1 MAKEGGETAALA
13 EQQSDVVNFVDAA
26 ISDVAASGGVS
37 SKRISAP
44 VVSEIAPGSQ
54 AAVPMVSASAS
65 EAAET
70 RVSSK
75 RMPAPMVPAAAPEIE
90 ALENR
95 GEAAVVENL
104 QRDTVRMMSIC
115 ASAADGAE
123 ATVTRAEI
131 EALAQDIASTL
142 KRSGRES
149 RGASQR
155 SSAGDA
161 AADAAGLYLPALTRN
176 LAPQLDAFHAAEE
189 AGATL

>member
-1 MAKEGGETAALA
+1 MASVFSDWACTSHDLNTFP
-13 EQQSDVVNFVDAA
+13 SDVVNFADAT
-26 ISDVAASGGVS
+26 ISDVAASGRVS

-44 VVSEIAPGSQ
+44 VVSEIAPRSQ

-75 RMPAPMVPAAAPEIE
+75 RISAPMVPAAAPEIE

-95 GEAAVVENL
+95 SETAVVENL

-123 ATVTRAEI
+123 ATVIGPEI
-131 EALAQDIASTL
+131 EALAQDIAVGQGVSWCV
-142 KRSGRES
+142 
-149 RGASQR
+149 
-155 SSAGDA
+155 A
-161 AADAAGLYLPALTRN
+161 AEQCWRCRCRCCWIVPPRADAEPRA
-176 LAPQLDAFHAAEE
+176 QLDALDAAEE
-189 AGATL
+189 AGGTQ